1 MLALTSLTVQLLAS
15 SIVKIVLHVSDADVR
30 KRRRTTDVVDFD
42 IPDEPDDSEYAEDP
56 PPPSD
61 SKDVEDPPSDGSAA
75 AGPPAVVRDT
85 VVPGP
90 RGGIEMQS
98 VLGKACYSLV
108 FVRTKPAL
116 VDDLCVVEQQPAEST
131 GALMRDHDTGV
142 FECAFDCELVLESA
156 TAGAPV
162 QDQPAPGDAAQV
174 GAAQADAA
182 SADAGPTLGQRNP
195 KRIRMHL
202 AGADLSDDEQAE
214 VRRVVLAL
222 LMKFGIHKNHAL

>member
-1 MLALTSLTVQLLAS
+1 MF
-15 SIVKIVLHVSDADVR
+15 VLHVSGA
-30 KRRRTTDVVDFD
+30 
-42 IPDEPDDSEYAEDP
+42 
-56 PPPSD
+56 
-61 SKDVEDPPSDGSAA
+61 G
-75 AGPPAVVRDT
+75 GPPAVVRDT

-108 FVRTKPAL
+108 FVRTNPVP

-131 GALMRDHDTGV
+131 GALMSDRDTGV
-142 FECAFDCELVLESA
+142 LECDFECELILESE
-156 TAGAPV
+156 TGGAPV

-182 SADAGPTLGQRNP
+182 SADAGPNHERALGQRNP

-202 AGADLSDDEQAE
+202 AGAELSDAEQAE
-214 VRRVVLAL
+214 FRRGVLAL
-222 LMKFGIHKNHAL
+222 LMKFGIHKNHTL